1 VSLVMK
7 STMQDHPLL
16 ISMILRRGMTIYG
29 DSVVR
34 TVESFDPV
42 TKKLT
47 TRTATFAEVGA
58 NAGRL
63 ANALRKLGITG
74 DERVGTFS
82 WNHQEHL
89 ECYLGIPSMGAVLHT
104 LNIRLFPEQL
114 TYVVNH
120 ADDRVIIIDG
130 SLIPLI
136 CKIAGTLPNV
146 THYLVIGEGDH
157 SMLTEAFPGSVVLDY
172 HATIAAESPDFDWP
186 DDLDE
191 TSAAAMCYT
200 SGTTGNP
207 KGVAYSHRSTWIH
220 SLASLGAPML
230 GLDEA
235 DRALVIVPMFH
246 ANAWG
251 APYSAFFCGADFV
264 FPKQYLQAAPLAQM
278 IREFRP
284 TVTMAVPTIWNDIW
298 NYGETNDLDMSSL
311 RSVTAGGSAVP
322 RVLMERFRDK
332 YGLQIMQGWG
342 MTETSPLGSLAKP
355 HKYAPVETHMD
366 LHDLAGRVLP
376 AVEMRIVSNEDT
388 GEVAPRDGKT
398 IGEIEVRGPWVTG
411 SYHLDA
417 TPEKFRDGWL
427 RTGDMGALDSKG
439 YLRITDRTKD
449 VIKSGGEWVSSIDL
463 ENVIMAHPSV
473 LEAAVVG
480 VPDPKWDERPLACI
494 VVREGTAADA
504 ATIADVKKFLGERVA
519 KWWIPDSW
527 SFIEAVPKTSV
538 GKFDKKVLRAQHA
551 DGLLTVHTV

>member
-1 VSLVMK
+1 MQ
-7 STMQDHPLL
+7 STMQDTPLL
-16 ISMILRRGMTIYG
+16 VSNVLRRGAQIFPDSLVTTI
-29 DSVVR
+29 DNFDPATNVLQTR
-34 TVESFDPV
+34 TVTYTDV
-42 TKKLT
+42 I
-47 TRTATFAEVGA
+47 A

-63 ANALRKLGITG
+63 ANALRTLGI
-74 DERVGTFS
+74 DADQRVGTFC

-89 ECYLGIPSMGAVLHT
+89 ECYLAIPSMGAVLHT

-114 TYVVNH
+114 TFVVNH
-120 ADDRVIIIDG
+120 ADDRVIVIDG
-130 SLIPLI
+130 SLIPLL

-146 THYLVIGEGDH
+146 QHFMVVGEGDH
-157 SMLTEAFPGSVVLDY
+157 SMLSEAFPNAKTHDY
-172 HATIAAESPDFDWP
+172 AAMLAAQSSDFHWP

-191 TSAAAMCYT
+191 RSAAAMCYT

-207 KGVAYSHRSTWIH
+207 KGVAYSHRSTYLH

-235 DRALVIVPMFH
+235 DRCLIIVPMFH

-251 APYSAFFCGADFV
+251 APYSGFFAGSDFV
-264 FPKQYLQAAPLAQM
+264 FPKQFLQAAPLTAAIAQLK
-278 IREFRP
+278 P

-298 NYGETNDLDMSSL
+298 NFGEKNQIDLSSL

-322 RVLMERFRDK
+322 RVLMQRFKDK

-355 HKYAPVETHMD
+355 HKYAKPEEAMNY
-366 LHDLAGRVLP
+366 HDMAGRVLP
-376 AVEMRIVSNEDT
+376 GIEMRIVTDDGVT
-388 GEVAPRDGKT
+388 APQDGVT
-398 IGEIEVRGPWVTG
+398 IGEIEVRGSWVTG

-417 TPEKFRDGWL
+417 TPEKFHNGWL
-427 RTGDMGALDSKG
+427 RTGDMGALDKYG

-463 ENVIMAHPSV
+463 ENAIMAHPSI
-473 LEAAVVG
+473 LEAAVIG
-480 VPDPKWDERPLACI
+480 IPDPKWDERPLACLVI
-494 VVREGTAADA
+494 REGEPAGEPA
-504 ATIADVKKFLGERVA
+504 IASIKEFLGERVA
-519 KWWIPDSW
+519 KWWIPERW
-527 SFIEAVPKTSV
+527 AFIAAVPKTSV

-551 DGLLTVHTV
+551 DGLLTVHGE

>member
-1 VSLVMK
+1 MQ
-7 STMQDHPLL
+7 STMQDAPLL

-29 DSVVR
+29 TSKVT
-34 TVESFDPV
+34 TVENFDPA
-42 TKKLT
+42 TRALT
-47 TRTATFAEVGA
+47 TRSATFAEVGA

-63 ANALRKLGITG
+63 ANALRRIGVSG
-74 DERVGTFS
+74 DQRVGTFC

-89 ECYLGIPSMGAVLHT
+89 EAYLAIPSMGAVLHT

-120 ADDRVIIIDG
+120 ADDRVIIVDG
-130 SLIPLI
+130 SLIPLL

-146 THYLVIGEGDH
+146 SNYLVVGAGDH
-157 SMLTEAFPGSVVLDY
+157 SMLAESFPGSIVTDY
-172 HATIAAESPDFDWP
+172 HTALANESPDFDWP
-186 DDLDE
+186 YDIDE
-191 TSAAAMCYT
+191 RSAAAMCYT

-230 GLDEA
+230 GVDEA
-235 DRALVIVPMFH
+235 DSLLVIVPMFH

-251 APYSAFFCGADFV
+251 APYTAFFGGADFV
-264 FPKQYLQAAPLAQM
+264 FPKQFLQAAPLAA
-278 IREFRP
+278 ILAEHRP
-284 TVTMAVPTIWNDIW
+284 TVTMAVPTIWNDLW
-298 NYGETNDLDMSSL
+298 NYGEQNTLDMSSL

-322 RVLMERFRDK
+322 RVLMERFKDK

-355 HKYAPVETHMD
+355 PKGAAPETHMD
-366 LHDLAGRVLP
+366 YHDLAGRVLP
-376 AVEMRIVSNEDT
+376 GVEMRIVSDEEAGT
-388 GEVAPRDGKT
+388 VAPVDGST
-398 IGEIEVRGPWVTG
+398 IGEIEVRGPWITG
-411 SYHLDA
+411 AYHLDA
-417 TPEKFRDGWL
+417 SPEKFRDGWL
-427 RTGDMGALDSKG
+427 RTGDMGTLDEKG

-473 LEAAVVG
+473 LEAAVIG
-480 VPDPKWDERPLACI
+480 VPDPKWDERPLAC
-494 VVREGTAADA
+494 VVIREGAAADA
-504 ATIADVKKFLGERVA
+504 STIADIKSFLGERVA
-519 KWWIPDSW
+519 KWWIPESW
-527 SFIEAVPKTSV
+527 SFIDAVPKTSV

-551 DGLLTVHTV
+551 EGQLTVL